1 MIDKA
6 LILIVDD
13 EAANIQ
19 VLAACLNDDYRI
31 KVAISGEQCLTLLE
45 EDEKPDLVLL
55 DIEMPGMNGYEVCYQ
70 LKNNEL
76 TEDIPVIFVTA
87 KDNESDEEKGFN
99 LGAVDYITKPV
110 TPSIVKARVNTHVTL
125 KQQRDLLE
133 SMAMHDQLTGLY
145 NRRYLFDA
153 SAQKIIGAIRHAKKM
168 SLLMMD
174 IDYFKNINDT
184 HGHAAGDEILKA
196 VSAILDEHNR
206 KEDLVARFGGE
217 EFVILL
223 EYCSLEDAKL
233 KAEEIR
239 ENVEALKPLGIAIS
253 ISIGVAQLSDKSDD
267 FDSLLK
273 RADDAL
279 YIAKDNGRNC
289 VVMSKNGGFV

>member
-1 MIDKA
+1 MKDKA

-31 KVAISGEQCLTLLE
+31 KVAISGEQCLALLQ
-45 EDEKPDLVLL
+45 EDEIPDLILL
-55 DIEMPGMNGYEVCYQ
+55 DIEMPGMNGYEVCGQ
-70 LKNNEL
+70 IKNNEL
-76 TEDIPVIFVTA
+76 IADVPVIFVTA

-110 TPSIVKARVNTHVTL
+110 TPSIVKARVKTHVTL

-145 NRRYLFDA
+145 NRRYLFDV
-153 SAQKIIGAIRHAKKM
+153 SAHKITGALRHAKNL

-196 VSAILDEHNR
+196 VSGVLGEHNR

-217 EFVILL
+217 EFVIIL

-239 ENVEALKPLGIAIS
+239 EKVESLKPLGIAIS
-253 ISIGVAQLSDKSDD
+253 ISIGVAQLLDKSED
-267 FDSLLK
+267 FDGLLK

-289 VVMSKNGGFV
+289 VVLSKGDDFV

>member
-1 MIDKA
+1 MIDKP

-31 KVAISGEQCLTLLE
+31 KVAMSGAQCLQLLL
-45 EDEKPDLVLL
+45 EDEKPDLILL
-55 DIEMPGMNGYEVCYQ
+55 DIEMPGMNGYEVCEQ
-70 LKNNEL
+70 LKSNEL
-76 TEDIPVIFVTA
+76 KDDIPVIFVTA

-110 TPSIVKARVNTHVTL
+110 IPSIVKARVNTHVTL

-133 SMAMHDQLTGLY
+133 NMAMKDQLTGLY
-145 NRRYLFDA
+145 NRRYLFDV
-153 SAQKIIGAIRHAKKM
+153 STHKIKRALRHNKNL

-184 HGHAAGDEILKA
+184 HGHAVGDEILKA
-196 VSAILDEHNR
+196 ISSVLEERNR
-206 KEDLVARFGGE
+206 QEDLVARFGGE
-217 EFVILL
+217 EFVIIL
-223 EYCSLEDAKL
+223 EYCSLDDAKL

-239 ENVEALKPLGIAIS
+239 GKVEGLNPLGIPIS
-253 ISIGVAQLSDKSDD
+253 ISIGVAQLSDKGED
-267 FDSLLK
+267 FTGLLK

-289 VVMSKNGGFV
+289 VVAN

>member
-1 MIDKA
+1 MTNKP

-31 KVAISGEQCLTLLE
+31 KVAMSGEQCLSLLQ
-45 EDEKPDLVLL
+45 EDEMPDLILL
-55 DIEMPGMNGYEVCYQ
+55 DIEMPGMNGYDICNQ
-70 LKNNEL
+70 LKTNDV
-76 TEDIPVIFVTA
+76 TADIPVIFVTA

-125 KQQRDLLE
+125 KRQRDLLE
-133 SMAMHDQLTGLY
+133 NMAMHDQLTGLY
-145 NRRYLFDA
+145 NRRYLFEVSSHKVTRA
-153 SAQKIIGAIRHAKKM
+153 LRHNQKL

-184 HGHAAGDEILKA
+184 HGHAAGDEILKS
-196 VSAILDEHNR
+196 VSIVLGEYNR

-217 EFVILL
+217 EFVVLL
-223 EYCSLEDAKL
+223 EYCSLEDAKS
-233 KAEEIR
+233 KAEDIR
-239 ENVEALKPLGIAIS
+239 GKVEGLNPLGIPIS
-253 ISIGVAQLSDKSDD
+253 ISIGVALLADNNED
-267 FDSLLK
+267 FAGLLK

-279 YIAKDNGRNC
+279 YQAKDNGRNC
-289 VVMSKNGGFV
+289 VVLSENADFV